1 MLWEIVLNKWAS
13 VSLNPDKIKTDLCLA
28 KSPGHATQNKLVVVL
43 GQQRLEEGGKCPLG
57 DKEVSQTATEVGLLL
72 KQ

>member
-1 MLWEIVLNKWAS
+1 M
-13 VSLNPDKIKTDLCLA
+13 KTDLCLA
-28 KSPGHATQNKLVVVL
+28 KSPGHAIQHKPLVVL
-43 GQQRLEEGGKCPLG
+43 GQQSLEVGGKCPLG